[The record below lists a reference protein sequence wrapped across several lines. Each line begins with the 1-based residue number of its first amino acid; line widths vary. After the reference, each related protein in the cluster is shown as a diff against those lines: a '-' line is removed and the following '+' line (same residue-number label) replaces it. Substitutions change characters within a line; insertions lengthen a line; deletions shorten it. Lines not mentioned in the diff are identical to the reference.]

1 MLTRRTFLASTAA
14 TLGLPGLWAR
24 AAAAQVQPWDLIV
37 VGAGTAGLPAAI
49 FASRRS
55 ARVLLVDAAEDVGG
69 TLHLAN
75 GQVSAAG
82 TRLQREL
89 GIDDSPDLHF
99 DDVMR
104 LSRNRADPSVI
115 RLTADH
121 AGETIDWLLDGGL
134 VPLDGH
140 PLTGASPGRL
150 SYSARRYLW
159 GANEGRDLLAVLRR
173 ELAPELAGGRV
184 ELQLNTRV
192 DGLLMG
198 TDGGVAGVR
207 TTVEGRTFSFRGRR
221 VLLSTGG
228 YAMNPQLF
236 QKLVGQPAYA
246 AGSYPHSQGD
256 GLMLAISVGG
266 WLRGQDLHR
275 AGSGSILTK
284 DRFGARVY
292 ARFDT
297 VPQRRAPWEIWVNR
311 HGRRFL
317 REDEPD
323 DDLRTRALV
332 AQPELRYA
340 IVFDRRIL
348 EQAPVGIRDWDHAR
362 LLDHFGQHPMFS
374 VGGSLDELAERA
386 GLDPAG
392 LRASVDAYNRALRDG
407 GADPLGREHRPLP
420 ISEAPFYAITQLGSS
435 ATSSAGVV
443 VDERLRVLR
452 GDGAPVPNLYAAG
465 EVLGSGA
472 TMGDGF
478 APGMMLTPA
487 LTLGR
492 LLGERLIAL

>member
-1 MLTRRTFLASTAA
+1 MLTRRTFLASTAMS
-14 TLGLPGLWAR
+14 LGLPGVWAR
-24 AAAAQVQPWDLIV
+24 AASAEAKLWDLVV

-49 FASRRS
+49 FASRRG
-55 ARVLLVDAAEDVGG
+55 ARVLLVDAAEDIGG

-89 GIDDSPDLHF
+89 GIEDSPDLHF

-104 LSRNRADPSVI
+104 LSRQRADPAVI

-121 AGETIDWLLDGGL
+121 AGRTIDWLLDGGL

-140 PLTGASPGRL
+140 PITGASAGRL

-159 GANEGRDLLAVLRR
+159 GENEGRDLLAVLRR
-173 ELAPELAGGRV
+173 ELAPELASGRV
-184 ELQLNTRV
+184 ELQLGTRV
-192 DGLLMG
+192 NGLLRTAEG
-198 TDGGVAGVR
+198 AVSGVR
-207 TTVEGRTFSFRGRR
+207 STVEGRTFAFRGRH

-236 QKLVGQPAYA
+236 EKLVGHPAYA

-256 GLMLAISVGG
+256 GLMLAVAVGG

-275 AGSGSILTK
+275 AGSGSILTQ

-297 VPQRRAPWEIWVNR
+297 IPQRRPPWEVWVNR
-311 HGRRFL
+311 RGERFL

-323 DDLRTRALV
+323 DYLRTRALV
-332 AQPELRYA
+332 QQPELRYA
-340 IVFDRRIL
+340 IVFDRKIL
-348 EQAPVGIRDWDHAR
+348 EQAPVGIRDWDHEDLR
-362 LLDHFGQHPMFS
+362 GHFGHHPMFS
-374 VGGSLDELAERA
+374 VADTLPGLAERA
-386 GLDPAG
+386 GIDPAG
-392 LRASVDAYNRALRDG
+392 LLATVAAYNRGVREG
-407 GADPLGREHRPLP
+407 GPDPLGREHRPLP
-420 ISEAPFYAITQLGSS
+420 IAEPPFYAITQLGSS

-443 VDERLRVLR
+443 VDNRLRVLR
-452 GDGAPVPNLYAAG
+452 GDGAPIANLYAAG

-472 TMGDGF
+472 TMGAGF

-492 LLGERLIAL
+492 LLGEQLIPL